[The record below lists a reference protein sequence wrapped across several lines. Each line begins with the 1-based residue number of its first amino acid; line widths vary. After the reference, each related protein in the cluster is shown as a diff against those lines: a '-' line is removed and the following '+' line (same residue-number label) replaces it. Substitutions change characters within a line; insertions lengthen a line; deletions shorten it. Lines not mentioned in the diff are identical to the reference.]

1 MSKSGLFYPAYFPA
15 ISQYAAMTQVDELW
29 LEVDDNFQKQTLRNR
44 LYIYSPNGKQLLIVP
59 IQHSKI
65 AHQKTRDIKIDN
77 SENWQKQHWKSLE
90 AAYRS
95 SPYFEFFEDDLNP
108 IYSKRQVFLKDLNE
122 QAMAFVKAAL
132 GWSYDEQKTQE
143 FFKMAKQDDDFRHLV
158 TKSDKSQLQPY
169 YQTFQEKNGFIN
181 NLSIL
186 DLIFNEGRQ
195 ALNYLKSQEKIS
207 SFLQ

>member
-1 MSKSGLFYPAYFPA
+1 MTHSGLFYPAYFPA
-15 ISQYAAMTQVDELW
+15 ISQYVAMTQVDELW

-77 SENWQKQHWKSLE
+77 SENWQKQHWKSLG

-95 SPYFEFFEDDLNP
+95 SPYFEFFEDELNP
-108 IYSKRQVFLKDLNE
+108 IFSKRQIFLKDLNE
-122 QAMAFVKAAL
+122 QAMTFVKDAL
-132 GWSYDEQKTQE
+132 GWPYHDNKTEE
-143 FFKMAKQDDDFRHLV
+143 FFKIAKQDFDFRHLV
-158 TKSDKSQLQPY
+158 TKSDKSQLKPY

-195 ALNYLKSQEKIS
+195 ALNYLISQEKIS
-207 SFLQ
+207 PFLP